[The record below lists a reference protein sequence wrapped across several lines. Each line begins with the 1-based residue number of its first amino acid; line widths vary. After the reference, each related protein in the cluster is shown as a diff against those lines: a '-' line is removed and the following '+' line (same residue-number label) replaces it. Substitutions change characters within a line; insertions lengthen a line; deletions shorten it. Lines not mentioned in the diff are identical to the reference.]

1 MTKGEALYN
10 FFSSFGIYAAPD
22 TAVEEEAVYPRI
34 TYNYV
39 TSAWESGE
47 VAITV
52 NIWYRTESE
61 QQPNAKAQEMSDA
74 LGIGGKVLKCDGGYI
89 WLKRGSPWC
98 QSVQDV
104 DNLVKRR
111 YINISAE
118 YLTEN

>member
-1 MTKGEALYN
+1 MTKGKALYN

-61 QQPNAKAQEMSDA
+61 AEPNAKAQELSDA
-74 LGIGGKVLKCDGGYI
+74 LGIGGKVLECDGGYI

-98 QSVQDV
+98 QSMQDT
-104 DNLVKRR
+104 DNLIKRR

>member
-1 MTKGEALYN
+1 MTKGEAIYK
-10 FFSSFGIYAAPD
+10 FFSGFGIYAAPD

-61 QQPNAKAQEMSDA
+61 AQPNAKAQELSDA

-89 WLKRGSPWC
+89 WLKRGSPFC
-98 QSVQDV
+98 QSMKDT
-104 DNLVKRR
+104 DNLIKRR
-111 YINISAE
+111 YVNISAE
-118 YLTEN
+118 YLVEN